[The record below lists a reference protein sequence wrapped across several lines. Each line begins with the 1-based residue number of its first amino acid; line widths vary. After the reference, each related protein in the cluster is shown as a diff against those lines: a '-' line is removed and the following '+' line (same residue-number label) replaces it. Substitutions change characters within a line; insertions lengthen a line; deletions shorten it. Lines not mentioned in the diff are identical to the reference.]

1 MDIWEAG
8 SISVI
13 NFEIL
18 YTIILDHVLR
28 CSKQASYYPP
38 IMLFNPKS

>member
-18 YTIILDHVLR
+18 YTILDHVLR